1 MRLARQ
7 ASGQRSFQTLPRHL
21 RRRAAS
27 HVPRRV
33 PTRLREKAR
42 FEMKNDKPK
51 VLSKSVKRKL
61 SLKAFKN
68 QDRTGRLLERQV
80 EKKWLRTHTWH
91 AKRTK
96 MVDLWGFRLA
106 RTPTEKCFR
115 PTYRAARHGFTLHD
129 LSYYIHLSLT
139 AEEEILKNSIRKIC
153 DPTRVDPCSNR
164 FKPGHRAAEI
174 DLYSQ
179 EGWPSSLLGP
189 ATLLWRPLSTPTSLP
204 KSSIPDPQSSETN
217 HLSESPIERT
227 VLLHIHPSIKDEVI
241 ESIKMASNNMV
252 MVEEHEELGCLE
264 LGGPRS
270 SEMIGR
276 VLSGIEDDGKREVE
290 GWLDAGI
297 KPHAV
302 PTGMVIGL
310 TVDDPRLKFPP
321 KKKKSVIQPTQLPQ
335 PAVLQPSTLLAYCD
349 GFWDSEKRNQKM
361 KFRKS
366 ELDKRR
372 AALDI
377 PGTKLK
383 STGEDDRISI
393 LLIRLG
399 YGWRMFLPVTWTQ
412 AFFQSFIFSCA
423 RLICL
428 DQRAQIDFESGR
440 PSFPK
445 DFPTLKPASELAEQ
459 QGSEEASYWG
469 RKPPAKRVNYRL
481 MDLRGGNGGDPFV
494 PDWKVVIGQKGIQR
508 NKRGEAMEE
517 NLENEGTCQKSSRP
531 WLLIGPLLNIIVEN
545 VRKLAS
551 LARGKQSLVMVSELA
566 LQLVDQ
572 IVRKLRDELDW
583 NQTRDDLLEK
593 PWDSALVRVQ
603 LLPKGHAG
611 KAGVIGSLAR
621 LYWNHKRDRAD
632 GKDDKE
638 LIGLV
643 TTGSFALSKGASM
656 GFGAIS
662 FVKLI
667 RMTIL
672 QEWNSSNK
680 ADQEGERDVED
691 DDQYRPGETGG
702 SRRSRMKDSKGLKFR
717 ILYRNKNSVECE
729 PGQITLIG

>member
-1 MRLARQ
+1 M
-7 ASGQRSFQTLPRHL
+7 
-21 RRRAAS
+21 
-27 HVPRRV
+27 
-33 PTRLREKAR
+33 
-42 FEMKNDKPK
+42 
-51 VLSKSVKRKL
+51 
-61 SLKAFKN
+61 
-68 QDRTGRLLERQV
+68 
-80 EKKWLRTHTWH
+80 
-91 AKRTK
+91 
-96 MVDLWGFRLA
+96 
-106 RTPTEKCFR
+106 
-115 PTYRAARHGFTLHD
+115 
-129 LSYYIHLSLT
+129 
-139 AEEEILKNSIRKIC
+139 
-153 DPTRVDPCSNR
+153 
-164 FKPGHRAAEI
+164 
-174 DLYSQ
+174 
-179 EGWPSSLLGP
+179 
-189 ATLLWRPLSTPTSLP
+189 
-204 KSSIPDPQSSETN
+204 
-217 HLSESPIERT
+217 
-227 VLLHIHPSIKDEVI
+227 
-241 ESIKMASNNMV
+241 
-252 MVEEHEELGCLE
+252 
-264 LGGPRS
+264 
-270 SEMIGR
+270 
-276 VLSGIEDDGKREVE
+276 
-290 GWLDAGI
+290 
-297 KPHAV
+297 
-302 PTGMVIGL
+302 
-310 TVDDPRLKFPP
+310 
-321 KKKKSVIQPTQLPQ
+321 
-335 PAVLQPSTLLAYCD
+335 
-349 GFWDSEKRNQKM
+349 
-361 KFRKS
+361 
-366 ELDKRR
+366 
-372 AALDI
+372 
-377 PGTKLK
+377 
-383 STGEDDRISI
+383 
-393 LLIRLG
+393 
-399 YGWRMFLPVTWTQ
+399 
-412 AFFQSFIFSCA
+412 
-423 RLICL
+423 
-428 DQRAQIDFESGR
+428 
-440 PSFPK
+440 
-445 DFPTLKPASELAEQ
+445 KPASELAEQ